1 MKSYLPL
8 QFIPIENEGVHI
20 QINAIANQH
29 PVRLVVDTGASH
41 TLFDP
46 LRIKRVLK
54 GELSAVSGLSAK
66 GLGDDIQSKVIDLL
80 DIEIAKM
87 VFKNYH
93 AVLVDLSAVNELFKL
108 IFKDNIHGIIGGD
121 MLQAMQSIIHYKKQK
136 IKLGGK
142 KYPMQVL
149 ALAPNSFHHM
159 VRLSLNGKQAN
170 FILDTGA
177 SRTIFDISLF
187 HEFVNF
193 TDEDLHN
200 NDLPSAGIN
209 ADLKEHQSLTL
220 AEFITGQMQIQNF
233 QVLLLDLSNVNHTYA
248 SLNLPPVD
256 GILGSD
262 FLLKYKSVIHYPKR
276 VLRITHP

>member
-159 VRLSLNGKQAN
+159 VRLSVNGKQAN